1 MHSAT
6 MVTARLSEDETDIYA
21 KHLDT
26 SDEYDEG
33 YDGGNDR
40 SFEKHSNV
48 VPMMIC
54 TKFMTK
60 VSALKSIRRK
70 KMTINHTAPPTTL
83 APINNVE
90 KKTIPIIM
98 DGHCHCLWNPVVDRD
113 WCHCVRI
120 TTTISIKWYE

>member
-90 KKTIPIIM
+90 KKNDPNYY
-98 DGHCHCLWNPVVDRD
+98 GWPLPLSLESCW
-113 WCHCVRI
+113 
-120 TTTISIKWYE
+120 